1 MHTQTMQWPARMG
14 LACAMALALLAP
26 DAALADDGP
35 FAAMSQSTEA
45 TEASEVQATTISQAT
60 LFSQAVAPEQLGALR
75 GGAQA
80 THNDMTLAG
89 TTADNSAYQVS
100 TGSNAITS
108 GSYANM
114 SGIPV
119 VIQNTGANVLI
130 QNAVI
135 LNLQMN

>member
-1 MHTQTMQWPARMG
+1 MQTQTMHWPVGVG
-14 LACAMALALLAP
+14 LACALALALVAP
-26 DAALADDGP
+26 GAARADDGRSQALP
-35 FAAMSQSTEA
+35 PVPSAAPEGTATRPEFPPVFTQAVA
-45 TEASEVQATTISQAT
+45 TEA
-60 LFSQAVAPEQLGALR
+60 LGALR

-80 THNDMTLAG
+80 THNEMTLAG

-108 GSYANM
+108 GSFANM